1 MEAKQI
7 LSDNRNKLNDKRPL
21 DATLIT
27 NPAAFCDLDLQM
39 ASGLLSTRNLFLRS
53 LACAGFCF
61 FLANSCG
68 TILQG
73 FTEPRAQ
80 IRLHILV
87 TSRKNFLL
95 RALQFF
101 DAGFQAE
108 SLSIIRKFE
117 RAQHTFRR
125 ESLGKFRASSTAML
139 FKASLHVNGVARINT
154 IALATE
160 HIDEMRH
167 IRRKR
172 VNSGWWLVIRKAK
185 KTFFLHS
192 CLLATVY

>member
-27 NPAAFCDLDLQM
+27 NPAAVCGLDLQM
-39 ASGLLSTRNLFLRS
+39 ASGLLSTRNLFPRS
-53 LACAGFCF
+53 LTCAGFCF

-68 TILQG
+68 TVLQG
-73 FTEPRAQ
+73 FTEAREQ
-80 IRLHILV
+80 FRFQCSFV
-87 TSRKNFLL
+87 GGEKFLL

-117 RAQHTFRR
+117 CAQHTFRR

-139 FKASLHVNGVARINT
+139 FKAGLHVNGVARINT

-167 IRRKR
+167 IRRER
-172 VNSGWWLVIRKAK
+172 VNSG
-185 KTFFLHS
+185 
-192 CLLATVY
+192 